1 MEGGNMKF
9 IRKISV
15 GLLVLAAL
23 FSGHAR
29 QLLNLAA
36 SAVESTAL
44 ADTNADAGGCESGSG
59 ATCN

>member
-1 MEGGNMKF
+1 MKLV
-9 IRKISV
+9 RKIGI
-15 GLLVLAAL
+15 GLFVLAL

-36 SAVESTAL
+36 GAVESTAL
-44 ADTNADAGGCESGSG
+44 AEGGGGNGTDHSG